1 MNRAFKIIMTLVFV
15 SFCFSAI
22 ASHPKN
28 KKRVVIDVGHG
39 GEDVGQTVNGIS
51 EKDVVL
57 AIALNLVELNTR
69 ADIEIILLRTEDRT
83 LSLKERADKVNKLNP
98 DFALSLH
105 ANSNQ
110 DHQKNGVEAYVF
122 SGSSQFEQSKFYADQ
137 ILSAISNNQLKQNGV
152 KQARFYVLQNIL
164 CPVVLL
170 EVGFLT
176 NTENR
181 IYLESAEGQR
191 EIARSILSAL

>member
-1 MNRAFKIIMTLVFV
+1 MNRAFKIIITLVFV
-15 SFCFSAI
+15 SFCFSAN

-39 GEDVGQTVNGIS
+39 GEDAGQTINGIS

-69 ADIEIILLRTEDRT
+69 TDIEIVLLRTEDQT
-83 LSLKERADKVNKLNP
+83 LSLKERADNVNNLKP
-98 DFALSLH
+98 DFAISLH
-105 ANSNQ
+105 ANGNP
-110 DHQKNGVEAYVF
+110 DGNKNGVEAYVF
-122 SGSSQFEQSKFYADQ
+122 SESIHFEQSKLYADN
-137 ILSAISNNQLKQNGV
+137 ILNAVSKDNLVKNGV
-152 KQARFYVLQNIL
+152 KQARFYVLQNIQ

-176 NTENR
+176 NEKNR
-181 IYLESAEGQR
+181 LYLESAQGQR
-191 EIARSILSAL
+191 EIALGILSAL

>member
-1 MNRAFKIIMTLVFV
+1 MNRAFEIIATIVFA
-15 SFCFSAI
+15 SFCFSAMT
-22 ASHPKN
+22 HNPET

-39 GEDVGQTVNGIS
+39 GEDDGQTVNGIS

-69 ADIEIILLRTEDRT
+69 ADVEIILLRTEDRT

-98 DFALSLH
+98 DLAISLH
-105 ANSNQ
+105 ANGSP
-110 DHQKNGVEAYVF
+110 DDSKNGVEAYVF
-122 SGSSQFEQSKFYADQ
+122 SESIHFEQSKLYADQ
-137 ILSAISNNQLKQNGV
+137 ILDAVSKDNLTKNGV
-152 KQARFYVLQNIL
+152 KQARFYVLQNIQ

-176 NTENR
+176 NEANR
-181 IYLESAEGQR
+181 AYIESAEGQR
-191 EIARSILSAL
+191 EIALGILCAL

>member
-1 MNRAFKIIMTLVFV
+1 MNRFMKFSTLLVFTAI
-15 SFCFSAI
+15 CLSAI
-22 ASHPKN
+22 AHNPKTP
-28 KKRVVIDVGHG
+28 KRVVIDVGHG
-39 GEDVGQTVNGIS
+39 GEDDGQTVNGIS
-51 EKDVVL
+51 EKDLVL
-57 AIALNLVELNTR
+57 AIALNLVELNDRT
-69 ADIEIILLRTEDRT
+69 DLEIILLRTEDRT

-110 DHQKNGVEAYVF
+110 DDQKNGVEAYVF

-181 IYLESAEGQR
+181 NYLESAEGQQ

>member
-1 MNRAFKIIMTLVFV
+1 MNRAFKIITTLIFV

-57 AIALNLVELNTR
+57 AIALNMVELNTR
-69 ADIEIILLRTEDRT
+69 TDVEIILLRTEDRT

-98 DFALSLH
+98 DLAISLH
-105 ANSNQ
+105 ANGSPDNS
-110 DHQKNGVEAYVF
+110 KNGVEAYVF
-122 SGSSQFEQSKFYADQ
+122 SESVHFEQSKLYADQ
-137 ILSAISNNQLKQNGV
+137 ILDAVSKDNLVKNGV

-176 NTENR
+176 NEANR
-181 IYLESAEGQR
+181 TYIESAEGQK
-191 EIARSILSAL
+191 EIALGILNAL